1 MKIKDV
7 LILVLIDVVFT
18 NIFAYLDY
26 DGEGFN
32 YIIEMWHLL
41 LISIL
46 VFIILPIILLL
57 IFKKSKYRLLISCLG
72 FSPLVALIIY
82 LL

>member
-1 MKIKDV
+1 MKRKDI
-7 LILVLIDVVFT
+7 LILIAINIVLT
-18 NIFAYLDY
+18 NIFAYFDY

-41 LISIL
+41 LISL
-46 VFIILPIILLL
+46 VVFMILPMVLLW
-57 IFKKSKYRLLISCLG
+57 FFRKSKYRILIASIG
-72 FSPLVALIIY
+72 FLPVLFLIGY